1 MKPWFVKSIISEEWH
16 SAHTIFFFL
25 NKLKSNLISKSG
37 KKSSIFEM
45 IFKNLGLS
53 PQ

>member
-1 MKPWFVKSIISEEWH
+1 MICVVDHQWGVALSTDLFL
-16 SAHTIFFFL
+16 FFFL

-37 KKSSIFEM
+37 KKSSIFET